1 MIQTHKILKTNSDY
15 EEEITEETKHNSEET
30 KQEASDNNSESD
42 DDETPLK
49 QILLPK
55 TGAK

>member
-1 MIQTHKILKTNSDY
+1 MKTNSDY
-15 EEEITEETKHNSEET
+15 EEEITEETKHNSDS
-30 KQEASDNNSESD
+30 KQEASDNNSESN

-55 TGAK
+55 TGA